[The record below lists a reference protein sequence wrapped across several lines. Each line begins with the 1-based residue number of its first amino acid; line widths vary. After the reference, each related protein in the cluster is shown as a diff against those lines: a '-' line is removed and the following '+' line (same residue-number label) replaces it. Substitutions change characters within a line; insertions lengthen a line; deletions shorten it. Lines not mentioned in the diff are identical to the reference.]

1 MAPTGRGPV
10 PTELSL
16 HRQSRTLEL
25 RFDEG
30 SHYEL
35 PCEYLRVFSPSAE
48 VRVAE
53 TRGEVVIGKEY
64 VNITRIEP
72 VGNYAVRLAFDD
84 GHDTGVYSWDTLY
97 ELARSYDKNW
107 QTYLNR
113 KRAQQA
119 LQAKAQ
125 TTGNIAKQ
133 VKLRLLFFERLV
145 DHVGHETEQ
154 ITLEDAKPDV
164 RALLASL
171 RSRDSGLSDVLS
183 EQAVK
188 VTVNK
193 QFVPL
198 DTWLRDGDEVAIVP
212 IRPIN

>member
-30 SHYEL
+30 SHYKL

-53 TRGEVVIGKEY
+53 SRGEVVIGKEN

-72 VGNYAVRLAFDD
+72 VGNYAVRLVFDD

-97 ELARSYDKNW
+97 ELARSHQKNW
-107 QTYLNR
+107 ESYLDR
-113 KRAQQA
+113 KRALEAQRS
-119 LQAKAQ
+119 KAQ
-125 TTGNIAKQ
+125 ATGAVIKR

-145 DHVGHETEQ
+145 DRVGHETEQ
-154 ITLEDAKPDV
+154 MILEDVKPDV

-171 RSRDSGLSDVLS
+171 RSRDADLNEVLS

-212 IRPIN
+212 IRPLN